1 MVNKSVGH
9 SLATTIMNKSNNL
22 RDDSDNEDVIS
33 ENVDGLE
40 APIADG
46 SLANQLDVDGLEAP
60 IADGSLANQLNGI
73 DLVNVD
79 FIAVDDSALWD
90 AQPENP
96 RDNWIS
102 GTCWRAVNE
111 NLHRLSEQIPA
122 EAILHEHGRPQMPN
136 HVEEEESSSVA
147 DVEDGYSAWTSIF
160 GESS

>member
-1 MVNKSVGH
+1 
-9 SLATTIMNKSNNL
+9 MNKSNNL

-96 RDNWIS
+96 RDNWFS

-111 NLHRLSEQIPA
+111 NLHR
-122 EAILHEHGRPQMPN
+122 
-136 HVEEEESSSVA
+136 
-147 DVEDGYSAWTSIF
+147 
-160 GESS
+160 